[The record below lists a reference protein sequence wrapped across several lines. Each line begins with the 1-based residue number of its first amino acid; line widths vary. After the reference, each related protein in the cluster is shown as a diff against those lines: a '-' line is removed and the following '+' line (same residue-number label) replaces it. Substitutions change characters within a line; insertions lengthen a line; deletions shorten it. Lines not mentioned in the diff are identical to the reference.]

1 MNLSLAG
8 KAALVTGASRGLGRA
23 IAVALGEAG
32 ASVAV
37 GFSANA
43 DQAAE
48 TAARL
53 RAAGAPVIVVQGD
66 VAQPTEAERLVHETV
81 GAFGTIDILVNNAGV
96 NRDTLALRLSEDDW
110 DTVLDTNLKGAFFCA
125 KAALRTMVRRRQGR
139 IINITSVVGLRG
151 NAGQANY
158 AAAKAGMIGLTKA
171 LAREVGSRGITVNA
185 IAPGFIDVGMTEAL
199 SEQQRSAVLG
209 QIPLGRF
216 GAADDV
222 AALAVFLASD
232 AAGYLTGV
240 TIPVDGGL
248 AI

>member
-1 MNLSLAG
+1 MKLSLAG

-32 ASVAV
+32 AAVAV
-37 GFSANA
+37 GFATNA
-43 DQAAE
+43 EPAAE

-53 RAAGAPVIVVQGD
+53 RAAGAEAVLVQGD
-66 VAQPTEAERLVHETV
+66 VSQPTEAERIVQETV
-81 GAFGTIDILVNNAGV
+81 AAFGAIDILVNNAGIT
-96 NRDTLALRLSEDDW
+96 RDTLALRLSEEDW
-110 DTVLDTNLKGAFFCA
+110 DAVLDTNLKGAFFCA

-139 IINITSVVGLRG
+139 IINITSVVGLMG

-199 SEQQRSAVLG
+199 TEQQRSAVLG

-216 GAADDV
+216 GAAHDV

-248 AI
+248 AM

>member
-1 MNLSLAG
+1 MITPLSG

-23 IAVALGEAG
+23 IAIALGEAG

-37 GFSANA
+37 NYAGSAER
-43 DQAAE
+43 AAE
-48 TAARL
+48 TVKRIH
-53 RAAGAPVIVVQGD
+53 AAGAQAIAIQGD
-66 VAQPTEAERLVHETV
+66 VAKPEHAERLVQETIA
-81 GAFGTIDILVNNAGV
+81 AFGTIDILVNNAGI

-110 DTVLDTNLKGAFFCA
+110 DAVLDTNLKGAFFCA
-125 KAALRTMVRRRQGR
+125 KAALRTMIRRRSGR
-139 IINITSVVGLRG
+139 IINVSSVVGLMG

-158 AAAKAGMIGLTKA
+158 AAAKAGLIGLTKA

-199 SEQQRSAVLG
+199 NEQQRAAALA

-216 GAADDV
+216 GSAADV
-222 AALAVFLASD
+222 AALTVFLASD

-248 AI
+248 AM

>member
-248 AI
+248 AM

>member
-1 MNLSLAG
+1 MTKPLAG

-23 IAVALGEAG
+23 IAIALGEAG

-37 GFSANA
+37 NFAGSAA
-43 DQAAE
+43 LAAE
-48 TAARL
+48 TAERV
-53 RAAGAPVIVVQGD
+53 RAAGANAIVVQGD
-66 VAQPTEAERLVHETV
+66 VAQPAEAERLVQETV
-81 GAFGTIDILVNNAGV
+81 AAFGAIDILVNNAGV
-96 NRDTLALRLSEDDW
+96 NRDTLALRLSEADW
-110 DTVLDTNLKGAFFCA
+110 DAVVDTNLKGAFFCA
-125 KAALRTMVRRRQGR
+125 KAALRTMIRRRSGR
-139 IINITSVVGLRG
+139 IINISSVVGLMG

-199 SEQQRSAVLG
+199 SEQQRAAALE

-216 GAADDV
+216 GTANDV
-222 AALAVFLASD
+222 AALVVYLAGD

-248 AI
+248 AM